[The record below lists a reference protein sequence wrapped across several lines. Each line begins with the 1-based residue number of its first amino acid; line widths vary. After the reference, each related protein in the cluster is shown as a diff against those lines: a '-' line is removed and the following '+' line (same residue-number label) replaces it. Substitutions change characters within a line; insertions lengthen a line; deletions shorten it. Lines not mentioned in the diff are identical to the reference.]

1 MYKVSGSMGAS
12 QLKREP
18 MEKLM
23 NFIYYNIFVYIIY
36 YLIDTLFD
44 LLNLYSNHNL
54 GKDIMVMPTQTDMI
68 LVGINIMISLVLSMI
83 LLNRLKVLR
92 QG

>member
-1 MYKVSGSMGAS
+1 MYKVSGSMGTS
-12 QLKREP
+12 QLKKEH

-23 NFIYYNIFVYIIY
+23 NFLYYNIFVYIIY
-36 YLIDTLFD
+36 YVIDTIFD
-44 LLNLYSNHNL
+44 LLNLYSNHDL

-68 LVGINIMISLVLSMI
+68 LVGINIVISLVLSMI

>member
-1 MYKVSGSMGAS
+1 
-12 QLKREP
+12 

-36 YLIDTLFD
+36 YLIDTIFD
-44 LLNLYSNHNL
+44 LFNLYSNHNL

-68 LVGINIMISLVLSMI
+68 LVGINIVISLVLSMI
-83 LLNRLKVLR
+83 LLNRLKILR
-92 QG
+92 KG